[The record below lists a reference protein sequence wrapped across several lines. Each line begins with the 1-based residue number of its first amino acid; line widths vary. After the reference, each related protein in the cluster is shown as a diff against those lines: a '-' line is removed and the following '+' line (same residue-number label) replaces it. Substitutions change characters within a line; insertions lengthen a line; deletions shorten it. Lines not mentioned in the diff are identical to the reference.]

1 MAEKPE
7 KFLKPVEISY
17 WSVEEAWEP
26 IALDAVP
33 TQDKALLEWPL
44 HILAHLT
51 TIFLICLQCR
61 PLQTYHLPSD
71 SLSLYVKKE
80 GKNPT
85 GHILFIVLPFLVCT
99 RNNTSA
105 GTTLSLD
112 TQLWYPVSPLQ
123 PQGGL
128 WTIAHC
134 GLSLPGRATA
144 RGSTCKC

>member
-7 KFLKPVEISY
+7 KILKPVEISY
-17 WSVEEAWEP
+17 WSAEEAWEP

-33 TQDKALLEWPL
+33 AQDKPLLEWPL

-61 PLQTYHLPSD
+61 PLQTYQLPSD
-71 SLSLYVKKE
+71 SFPLYVKKE
-80 GKNPT
+80 GKIPT

-112 TQLWYPVSPLQ
+112 TQLWYPVPPLQ

-128 WTIAHC
+128 
-134 GLSLPGRATA
+134 
-144 RGSTCKC
+144 